1 MRGIS
6 YRKELKESII
16 NEVKEV
22 VNVSLVARKHIISKS
37 TIATWIK
44 NFKEKDEIEMKPE
57 REALVKEKIIILKK
71 K

>member
-1 MRGIS
+1 MRGIN

-16 NEVKEV
+16 NEVNEV
-22 VNVSLVARKHIISKS
+22 GNVSLVARKHIISKS

-44 NFKEKDEIEMKPE
+44 NFKQKDEIEMKPG
-57 REALVKEKIIILKK
+57 RKTLVKEKIIILKK